1 MRTSVFCGLT
11 AMIGIALPAA
21 LSGCSAARTAPVAL
35 ADSEIQFS
43 GFDSSLALG
52 SDWRMTGDSVGLWL
66 LDASQGGVQ
75 TPMVFA
81 LATNGRPEFIAGDSL
96 GMLLV
101 TGDIT
106 AIATVLETGELD

>member
-1 MRTSVFCGLT
+1 MRTCVFCGLT

-21 LSGCSAARTAPVAL
+21 LSGCSTARTAPVAL
-35 ADSEIQFS
+35 ADSEIQFT

-66 LDASQGGVQ
+66 LDSSGGEQ
-75 TPMVFA
+75 MPMVFA
-81 LATNGRPEFIAGDSL
+81 YAADGRPEFIAGDSL